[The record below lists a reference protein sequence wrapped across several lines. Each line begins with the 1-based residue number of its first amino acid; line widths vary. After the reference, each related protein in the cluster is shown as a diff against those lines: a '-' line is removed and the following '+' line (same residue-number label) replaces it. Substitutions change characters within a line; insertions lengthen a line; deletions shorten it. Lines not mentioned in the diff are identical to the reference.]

1 MNVRIVE
8 LIFMEKD
15 EREFSLMSEAHEKI
29 VFCMVRHSKNL
40 FTVVYWTETR
50 LFVLKEVLM
59 KQVKITHVILN
70 LLLMDV
76 AVKIPIN
83 TCLSFF
89 NFNLFIRGHHVYQHI
104 WTPIVGE
111 KYRCIWA
118 IENKQ
123 DKNTIAVVH
132 EEIVVRHI
140 PMAVSKYVNMFL
152 SLLKILIRAYSL
164 IIKKISR
171 SLCIFS

>member
-1 MNVRIVE
+1 MLE
-8 LIFMEKD
+8 LLNW
-15 EREFSLMSEAHEKI
+15 SLWKKTKESFPWCPKLMKRSFFVWSEI
-29 VFCMVRHSKNL
+29 LKNL

-59 KQVKITHVILN
+59 KQVKITHIILN

-89 NFNLFIRGHHVYQHI
+89 NFNLFICGHHVYQHI

-123 DKNTIAVVH
+123 DKNTIVVVH
-132 EEIVVRHI
+132 KERVVGHI

>member
-83 TCLSFF
+83 NCLSFF
-89 NFNLFIRGHHVYQHI
+89 NFNLFICGHVYQHI
-104 WTPIVGE
+104 WTRIVGE
-111 KYRCIWA
+111 KYRCIWV

-123 DKNTIAVVH
+123 DKNTIVVVH
-132 EEIVVRHI
+132 EERVVGHI